1 MENVWGGGVSPLL
14 DGGLDGDRRQL
25 AQLAQVAQSAFVYA
39 ASPFKAAR
47 LPQSTYRRQICQI
60 CDKPLR
66 NLSVKLRTSCCEGSV
81 SAP

>member
-25 AQLAQVAQSAFVYA
+25 AQLAQSAFVYA

-60 CDKPLR
+60 YDKPLR
-66 NLSVKLRTSCCEGSV
+66 NLSVKLRKNCCEGSV